1 VARLRILAVEEE
13 EEEETMDKVVH
24 FEIPVDDAER
34 ARGFYGSVFEWG
46 LQPMEG
52 YDYTLAFTTPVDETS
67 QGPTEPGAINGGL
80 RSRTAEAP
88 TPILVIQVDSI
99 DESLKKVEAQGGAT
113 VAPRAEMPGMGAYAY
128 FKDTEG
134 NVIGLWET
142 T

>member
-1 VARLRILAVEEE
+1 
-13 EEEETMDKVVH
+13 MDKVVH
-24 FEIPVDDAER
+24 FEVPVDDAER

-67 QGPTEPGAINGGL
+67 QEPTEPGAINGGL
-80 RSRTAEAP
+80 RSRTAETP

-99 DESLKKVEAQGGAT
+99 DESLKKIEAQGGTT
-113 VAPRAEMPGMGAYAY
+113 VAPRSEMPGMGAYAY

>member
-1 VARLRILAVEEE
+1 
-13 EEEETMDKVVH
+13 MDKVVH
-24 FEIPVDDAER
+24 FEVPVDDAER

-67 QGPTEPGAINGGL
+67 QEPTEPGAINGGL
-80 RSRTAEAP
+80 RSRTAETP

-99 DESLKKVEAQGGAT
+99 DESLKKVEAQGGTT
-113 VAPRAEMPGMGAYAY
+113 VAPRSEMPGMGAYAY